1 MFPPPELGS
10 STRPASPRPPAF
22 ITPRRSSLGT
32 GPSPSSESS
41 SSSPSTTRI
50 FVAIRPTPV
59 PPDVP
64 SGGFL
69 PGKLLD
75 GSRAFSSPPTPPH
88 RVEVEH
94 RDEGLA
100 ANDDARRRTVAAI
113 GRMPRAKLGEAGFR
127 SLIHP
132 PMQPDFTEQL
142 RDGGFTVGR

>member
-75 GSRAFSSPPTPPH
+75 GSRAFSSPPTPPTALKSSTGT
-88 RVEVEH
+88 R
-94 RDEGLA
+94 GS
-100 ANDDARRRTVAAI
+100 RRTTTREDEPSRRLD
-113 GRMPRAKLGEAGFR
+113 GCRGPNLERLGSE
-127 SLIHP
+127 
-132 PMQPDFTEQL
+132 
-142 RDGGFTVGR
+142 V